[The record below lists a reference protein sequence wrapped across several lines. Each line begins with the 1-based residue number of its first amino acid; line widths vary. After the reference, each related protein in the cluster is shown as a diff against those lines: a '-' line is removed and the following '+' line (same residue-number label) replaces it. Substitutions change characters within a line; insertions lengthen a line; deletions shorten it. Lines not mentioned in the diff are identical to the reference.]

1 MRIASWNV
9 NSLRVRLP
17 HVLDWLARERPA
29 VLGLQ
34 ETKLT
39 DDKFP
44 RAEIEAAGYHVA
56 FAGQPTYNGVA
67 LLADAACFGPPEDIR
82 VNNPLFQD
90 DQVRIIA
97 ATLTPKAGLPRPDGP
112 RNDSDS
118 SLQSGYAP
126 VSSSRSGIAAE
137 AIHAGDTLRFIN
149 AYIPNGSEVGSE
161 KYAYKLRWL
170 DAAAQWIEQE
180 LRQHKHLA
188 LVGDFNIAPQ
198 DQDVHDP
205 QAWHEKILCS
215 TPERERLQRLLDL
228 GLQDAFRLF
237 DQPAE
242 QYSWW
247 DYREAAFRRNRGLR
261 IDLLLISQALAM
273 KCRASGIDTAPR
285 KLEKP
290 SDHAPAWA
298 ELDWA

>member
-17 HVLDWLARERPA
+17 HVLDWLARARPA

-34 ETKLT
+34 ETKLI
-39 DDKFP
+39 DEKFP
-44 RAEIEAAGYHVA
+44 RAELEAAGYHVA

-67 LLADAACFGPPEDIR
+67 LLADQAHFAQPEDIT
-82 VNNPLFQD
+82 VNNPLFPD
-90 DQVRIIA
+90 EQVRLIA
-97 ATLTPKAGLPRPDGP
+97 ATLTPLTAGK
-112 RNDSDS
+112 S
-118 SLQSGYAP
+118 
-126 VSSSRSGIAAE
+126 
-137 AIHAGDTLRFIN
+137 LRFICG
-149 AYIPNGSEVGSE
+149 YIPNGSEVGSE
-161 KYAYKLRWL
+161 KYDYKLRWL
-170 DAAAQWIEQE
+170 DAAARWLEKE
-180 LRQHKHLA
+180 LQQHTHLA

-205 QAWHEKILCS
+205 QAWNEKILCS
-215 TPERERLQRLLDL
+215 TAERARLTKLLAL

-237 DQPAE
+237 DQPAG

-261 IDLLLISQALAM
+261 IDLVLLSQALASS
-273 KCRASGIDTAPR
+273 CLASGIDTAPR

-290 SDHAPAWA
+290 SDHAPVWA
-298 ELDWA
+298 ELDWQ